1 MGKQKSAFKSLKL
14 IPDYDEI
21 IDQNTELP
29 PEILT
34 DHLPKNFVL
43 YRQED
48 IPMSN
53 SNDETTLQQENGGST
68 LTLQNRNHQEFDEMN
83 YPTTI
88 LPPEVLKVFTDDLP
102 KDFVLHRQADTQ
114 MRQPN
119 DKKIL
124 QQQNGGET
132 LGLQN
137 QNQQNF
143 DEINN
148 PTTIL
153 PPEVLKAFT
162 DDLPKDFV
170 LHRQADT
177 QMRNAND
184 KNTLKQQNDGET
196 LGLQNQNQQNFDEIN
211 HSTTILPPEVL
222 KTFTDD
228 LPKDFVLH
236 RQADTQMRDKISLKQ
251 PNDGQTLGLQNQN
264 QQNFDEMNYPTTI
277 LPPEVLKAF
286 TDDLPKDFVI
296 HRQADSQNINS
307 KKAENRNGDQTLGLY
322 LVPELMKPFMGQPN
336 EATFDNFLK
345 ENGDEVPSM
354 RQSEDHKPKKTLV
367 YPITPLNLNITI
379 PHSEN
384 PLNLSE
390 WLPHPAVA
398 SRNPDSELR
407 PASRKELPM
416 LVRKNH
422 PLGRIEDE
430 QLGQLLGAKNPE
442 MFEKLFN
449 ESMRK
454 QEEHKERITL
464 TDEQLFKSEPGKTI
478 FTLCQFSKYFSI
490 NASFSEIHK
499 VEFKNHFN

>member
-1 MGKQKSAFKSLKL
+1 MGKQKSAFKRL
-14 IPDYDEI
+14 IPNYDEI

-29 PEILT
+29 PEIFT

-43 YRQED
+43 YRQAD
-48 IPMSN
+48 IQMSN

-68 LTLQNRNHQEFDEMN
+68 LRLQNRNHQEFDEMN

-114 MRQPN
+114 MRHAN

-124 QQQNGGET
+124 QQQNGGEA

-177 QMRNAND
+177 QMRKAND
-184 KNTLKQQNDGET
+184 E
-196 LGLQNQNQQNFDEIN
+196 
-211 HSTTILPPEVL
+211 
-222 KTFTDD
+222 
-228 LPKDFVLH
+228 
-236 RQADTQMRDKISLKQ
+236 MSLKQ
-251 PNDGQTLGLQNQN
+251 SNDGQTLGLQNQN

-286 TDDLPKDFVI
+286 TDDLPKDFVL
-296 HRQADSQNINS
+296 HRQADSQNIGS
-307 KKAENRNGDQTLGLY
+307 KNAENQNGDQTLGLY

-354 RQSEDHKPKKTLV
+354 RQNEDHKPKKTIV

-379 PHSEN
+379 PRSEK

-422 PLGRIEDE
+422 PLGGIEDE

-442 MFEKLFN
+442 MFEQIFN
-449 ESMRK
+449 ESLRK
-454 QEEHKERITL
+454 QEEHMEEKTQ
-464 TDEQLFKSEPGKTI
+464 TDELLSKSEPGRTP
-478 FTLCQFSKYFSI
+478 FTLCQF
-490 NASFSEIHK
+490 
-499 VEFKNHFN
+499 

>member
-1 MGKQKSAFKSLKL
+1 MGKQKSGFKRL

-21 IDQNTELP
+21 TDQNTE
-29 PEILT
+29 
-34 DHLPKNFVL
+34 HLPKNFVL
-43 YRQED
+43 YRQSD
-48 IPMSN
+48 IQMSN

-68 LTLQNRNHQEFDEMN
+68 LRLQNRNHQEFDEMN

-114 MRQPN
+114 MRHAN

-124 QQQNGGET
+124 QQQNGGEA

-143 DEINN
+143 DEINS

-184 KNTLKQQNDGET
+184 KMSLKQQ
-196 LGLQNQNQQNFDEIN
+196 
-211 HSTTILPPEVL
+211 
-222 KTFTDD
+222 
-228 LPKDFVLH
+228 
-236 RQADTQMRDKISLKQ
+236 
-251 PNDGQTLGLQNQN
+251 NDGQTLGLQNQN

-286 TDDLPKDFVI
+286 TDDLPKDFVL
-296 HRQADSQNINS
+296 HRQADSQNIGS
-307 KKAENRNGDQTLGLY
+307 KNAENQNGDQTLGLY

-336 EATFDNFLK
+336 EATFENFLK

-354 RQSEDHKPKKTLV
+354 RQNEDHKPKKTLV

-379 PHSEN
+379 PRSEK

-398 SRNPDSELR
+398 RRNPDTELR

-422 PLGRIEDE
+422 PLGGIEDE

-442 MFEKLFN
+442 MFEQIFN
-449 ESMRK
+449 ESLRK
-454 QEEHKERITL
+454 QEEHKEGKTL
-464 TDEQLFKSEPGKTI
+464 TDELLSKSEPGKTT
-478 FTLCQFSKYFSI
+478 FTLCQF
-490 NASFSEIHK
+490 
-499 VEFKNHFN
+499 

>member
-1 MGKQKSAFKSLKL
+1 LGKQKSGFKRL

-21 IDQNTELP
+21 TDQNTE
-29 PEILT
+29 
-34 DHLPKNFVL
+34 HLPKKFVL
-43 YRQED
+43 YRQSD
-48 IPMSN
+48 IQMSN
-53 SNDETTLQQENGGST
+53 SNDETTLQQENGGLT
-68 LTLQNRNHQEFDEMN
+68 LRLQNRNHQEFDEMN

-114 MRQPN
+114 MRHAN

-124 QQQNGGET
+124 QQSGGEA
-132 LGLQN
+132 LELQN
-137 QNQQNF
+137 QNQQNL
-143 DEINN
+143 DEINS

-177 QMRNAND
+177 QMRNANG
-184 KNTLKQQNDGET
+184 KISLKQQNGGET

-211 HSTTILPPEVL
+211 HSTTILPPVL
-222 KTFTDD
+222 ETFSED

-236 RQADTQMRDKISLKQ
+236 RQPDTQMRNANDRMFLKQ
-251 PNDGQTLGLQNQN
+251 PNDGQTLELQNQN
-264 QQNFDEMNYPTTI
+264 HQNFDEMNYPTTI

-286 TDDLPKDFVI
+286 TDDLPKDFVL
-296 HRQADSQNINS
+296 HRQADSQNIGS
-307 KKAENRNGDQTLGLY
+307 KNAENQNGDQTLGLY

-336 EATFDNFLK
+336 EATFENFLK

-354 RQSEDHKPKKTLV
+354 RQNEDHKPKKTLV

-379 PHSEN
+379 PRSEK

-398 SRNPDSELR
+398 RRNPDTELR

-422 PLGRIEDE
+422 PLGGIEDE

-442 MFEKLFN
+442 MFEQIFN
-449 ESMRK
+449 ESLRK
-454 QEEHKERITL
+454 QEEHKEGKTL
-464 TDEQLFKSEPGKTI
+464 TDELLSKSEPGKIT
-478 FTLCQFSKYFSI
+478 FTLCQF
-490 NASFSEIHK
+490 
-499 VEFKNHFN
+499 